1 MSASIDLNP
10 KHHKIVSDILYEYV
24 PDRGVLVFGSR
35 AKWSAK
41 DKSDLDLCIMGDEP
55 LTMKTMFMLSDAL
68 EESPLPFKVDV
79 VEWAKIED
87 GFREIIKRDG
97 VELGWPEL
105 SLAIVAEINS
115 ESITKKNEPEIIRYV
130 DISSVGVGQL
140 TEPPKEMRFSEA
152 PSRARRLVKKDDIV
166 ISSVRPN
173 RKSRFY
179 VTQDLADVVVST
191 GFAVIR
197 PDKDFIDPTYLYSI
211 ICSDD
216 FVDYLVRNEKGAA
229 YPAVTQDIIGAYTFT
244 LPPNAIQKTT
254 AGLVSPINQ
263 KIELNQ
269 RMNET
274 LEGMA
279 RAIFKSWFVD
289 FDPVHAKAEGRDP
302 EGMDAQTA
310 SLFPDS
316 FTDDGLPE
324 GWTQE
329 SVISSAEYINGAAY
343 KDMHFSKE
351 PDAWP
356 VVKIAELKNGISP
369 QTKFTNTDLGDKF
382 KLDTG
387 DILFSWSGSPDTSI
401 DTFIWTGGKGW
412 LNQHIFKVVNK
423 TRAERC
429 FAYWLLKY
437 LKPEFIEVARN
448 KQTTGLGHVT
458 RKDMEWMQYCK
469 PDQPILDL
477 FYETVGLLL
486 DQIENNFIQ
495 NQTLAALRDTLL
507 PKLISGELRVDTATE
522 SLKEAS

>member
-1 MSASIDLNP
+1 MCTSQ
-10 KHHKIVSDILYEYV
+10 
-24 PDRGVLVFGSR
+24 
-35 AKWSAK
+35 
-41 DKSDLDLCIMGDEP
+41 
-55 LTMKTMFMLSDAL
+55 
-68 EESPLPFKVDV
+68 
-79 VEWAKIED
+79 

-97 VELGWPEL
+97 VELGWAEVKIEDVKADKKYALAMGPFGSNIKAENFVTEGVPVIKGGNLNGSFILEDKFDYLTEEKADEL
-105 SLAIVAEINS
+105 
-115 ESITKKNEPEIIRYV
+115 
-130 DISSVGVGQL
+130 ISSNAYRG
-140 TEPPKEMRFSEA
+140 
-152 PSRARRLVKKDDIV
+152 DIV
-166 ISSVRPN
+166 ITHRGTIGQVGLIPENSKYKR
-173 RKSRFY
+173 Y
-179 VTQDLADVVVST
+179 VVSQSQLKLSLN
-191 GFAVIR
+191 
-197 PDKDFIDPTYLYSI
+197 DEI
-211 ICSDD
+211 INPY
-216 FVDYLVRNEKGAA
+216 FVYYFLRSHQGQHALLLNASQVGVPAIAQALTSLKNLKIP
-229 YPAVTQDIIGAYTFT
+229 YPAKRAQDEIVEII
-244 LPPNAIQKTT
+244 LDID
-254 AGLVSPINQ
+254 Q

-289 FDPVHAKAEGRDP
+289 FDPVHAKAKGREP
-302 EGMDAQTA
+302 EGMDARTA
-310 SLFPDS
+310 ALFPS
-316 FTDDGLPE
+316 TFTPDGLPE

-429 FAYWLLKY
+429 FTYWLLKY

-469 PDQPILDL
+469 PNQPVLDL

-486 DQIENNFIQ
+486 DQIENNLIQ

-507 PKLISGELRVDTATE
+507 PKLISGELRIDTTQTD
-522 SLKEAS
+522 LKEAV

>member
-1 MSASIDLNP
+1 MSEWQECRLDDYLELAYGKSLTASLRIEGAFPVYGSGGISGSHNEAIVKGPGIIVGRKGTVGSVYWENRDFFPIDTVFYVLPKRNSNMRFIYYLLKSLPLEDMNTDAAVPGLNRNNAYRLNVPDIELEYQNKIADILGSID
-10 KHHKIVSDILYEYV
+10 
-24 PDRGVLVFGSR
+24 
-35 AKWSAK
+35 
-41 DKSDLDLCIMGDEP
+41 
-55 LTMKTMFMLSDAL
+55 
-68 EESPLPFKVDV
+68 
-79 VEWAKIED
+79 
-87 GFREIIKRDG
+87 
-97 VELGWPEL
+97 
-105 SLAIVAEINS
+105 
-115 ESITKKNEPEIIRYV
+115 
-130 DISSVGVGQL
+130 
-140 TEPPKEMRFSEA
+140 
-152 PSRARRLVKKDDIV
+152 
-166 ISSVRPN
+166 
-173 RKSRFY
+173 
-179 VTQDLADVVVST
+179 
-191 GFAVIR
+191 
-197 PDKDFIDPTYLYSI
+197 
-211 ICSDD
+211 
-216 FVDYLVRNEKGAA
+216 
-229 YPAVTQDIIGAYTFT
+229 
-244 LPPNAIQKTT
+244 
-254 AGLVSPINQ
+254 Q
-263 KIELNQ
+263 KIELNH

-289 FDPVHAKAEGRDP
+289 FDPVHAKAEGLSS

-310 SLFPDS
+310 ALFPDS
-316 FTDDGLPE
+316 FTDDGLPK

-429 FAYWLLKY
+429 FTYWLLKY

-486 DQIENNFIQ
+486 DQIENNLIQ

-507 PKLISGELRVDTATE
+507 PKLISGELRVDTTTKT
-522 SLKEAS
+522 LKEAVG

>member
-1 MSASIDLNP
+1 MSKISEIIDFNPTRVVKRDQVAPFIDMASLPTSGRCIPEIGYREFKGGGAKFKNGDTLFARITPCLENGKTAKVSGLP
-10 KHHKIVSDILYEYV
+10 DGISAHGSTEFIVMT
-24 PDRGVLVFGSR
+24 
-35 AKWSAK
+35 AKEPNY
-41 DKSDLDLCIMGDEP
+41 DENFVYYLARLP
-55 LTMKTMFMLSDAL
+55 EFRCFAISHMEGTSGRQRVSWQAL
-68 EESPLPFKVDV
+68 ERFEFSFPEKEDRKKAGDV
-79 VEWAKIED
+79 
-87 GFREIIKRDG
+87 
-97 VELGWPEL
+97 L
-105 SLAIVAEINS
+105 SAI
-115 ESITKKNEPEIIRYV
+115 
-130 DISSVGVGQL
+130 
-140 TEPPKEMRFSEA
+140 
-152 PSRARRLVKKDDIV
+152 DD
-166 ISSVRPN
+166 
-173 RKSRFY
+173 
-179 VTQDLADVVVST
+179 
-191 GFAVIR
+191 
-197 PDKDFIDPTYLYSI
+197 
-211 ICSDD
+211 
-216 FVDYLVRNEKGAA
+216 
-229 YPAVTQDIIGAYTFT
+229 
-244 LPPNAIQKTT
+244 
-254 AGLVSPINQ
+254 

-289 FDPVHAKAEGRDP
+289 FDPVHAKAEDLDP

-310 SLFPDS
+310 ALFPSS

-343 KDMHFSKE
+343 KDMHFSKK

-429 FAYWLLKY
+429 FTYWLLKY

-486 DQIENNFIQ
+486 DQIENNLIQ
-495 NQTLAALRDTLL
+495 NQTLSALRDTLL
-507 PKLISGELRVDTATE
+507 PKLISGELRVDPAADT
-522 SLKEAS
+522 LKEAV